1 MNNLNKN
8 KVSVFRGPFNGCLL
22 LVFLVFFCSYV
33 QIYAQDA
40 SNEELTEE
48 ELEGKESK
56 WSNLPYFMDDLKV
69 VIGFNRS
76 GLYWSDQF
84 RDLSYGSGV
93 LFGLE
98 GFIPMGKISFFHYG
112 MHYSTRNFSHL
123 NQVTFRTN
131 HLDFPIFASFSLP
144 EFRSIDWRF
153 LLGTQL
159 SARVGAS
166 QSGVYP
172 VGPQDQFQFDTN
184 DFKSFDGGM
193 FFGLSAEKNDFY
205 FRLRSYVG
213 VNKLDSKD
221 QGGMNAFYIDFGYFL
236 FRRYR
241 Q

>member
-1 MNNLNKN
+1 MNNLNIK
-8 KVSVFRGPFNGCLL
+8 KVSFFRGSIYGWLL
-22 LVFLVFFCSYV
+22 LVFLTFFWSSV
-33 QIYAQDA
+33 QIHAQDA
-40 SNEELTEE
+40 SNEELAKE
-48 ELEGKESK
+48 ELEEKENT

-69 VIGFNRS
+69 MIGFNRS
-76 GLYWSDQF
+76 GIYWSDQF
-84 RDLSYGSGV
+84 RDLSYGSGL
-93 LFGLE
+93 LFGIE
-98 GFIPMGKISFFHYG
+98 GFIPMGNISFFHYG
-112 MHYSTRNFSHL
+112 MHFSTRNFSHL
-123 NQVTFRTN
+123 SQVSFRTN

-172 VGPQDQFQFDTN
+172 IGPQDQFQFDTN
-184 DFKSFDGGM
+184 DFKNFDGGM

-213 VNKLDSKD
+213 VNKLDRKD

>member
-1 MNNLNKN
+1 MDKI
-8 KVSVFRGPFNGCLL
+8 FRDWFSFRSPLIL
-22 LVFLVFFCSYV
+22 FLIINVGINFCYSHST
-33 QIYAQDA
+33 YAQDNA
-40 SNEELTEE
+40 EDEQHDIQIEE
-48 ELEGKESK
+48 KQSK

-69 VIGFNRS
+69 IVGVNRS
-76 GLYWSDQF
+76 GIYWSDQF
-84 RDLSYGSGV
+84 RDLNYGSGV
-93 LFGLE
+93 LLGLE
-98 GFIPMGKISFFHYG
+98 GFIPMGNISFFHYG

-123 NQVTFRTN
+123 DQVSFRTN

-184 DFKSFDGGM
+184 DFKNFDGGM
-193 FFGLSAEKNDFY
+193 LFGLSAEKNDFY

-213 VNKLDSKD
+213 VNKVDRKD
-221 QGGMNAFYIDFGYFL
+221 QGGINVFYIDFGYFL
-236 FRRYR
+236 FRQYR